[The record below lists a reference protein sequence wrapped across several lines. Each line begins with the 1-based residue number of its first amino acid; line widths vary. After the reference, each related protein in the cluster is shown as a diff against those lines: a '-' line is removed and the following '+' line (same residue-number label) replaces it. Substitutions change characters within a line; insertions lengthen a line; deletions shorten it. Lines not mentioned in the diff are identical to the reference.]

1 MASGMDID
9 KIVTDLMRAEKL
21 PAQKLYQK
29 KQTLIWSRDEYR
41 NVNKTLSQLM
51 NSADKLRFST
61 NFSKLNASSSN
72 ESVVGATVK
81 SGAKAASYSVQVN
94 KLATSATLIGD
105 ELPVGTKFDE
115 TILAN
120 GTITISNGT
129 ANKDIQLGSKTIKS
143 VLNEI
148 NNSGLGV
155 RASYDTKNNRI
166 SLVSETMGEKSEI
179 ELTGDTAAIG
189 FASGVVNKGN
199 NAEVLVN
206 GQSISI
212 SNNNLELDGVSLS
225 LKGISSSPVV
235 VNVSKDISAVKNTIM
250 DFVNLYN
257 DTIDKLRSKTS
268 ETLFR
273 DYKPLT
279 DEEKSGMTEKQI
291 ELWESKAKSGLL
303 RDDSIIEETIYS
315 LRNALAQG
323 LESTGSFKSLS
334 DIGID
339 FKSFLDGGVTELGK
353 LKIDESKLEQ
363 AINDHPEEIVNLF
376 TQVPTADKSNPKE
389 RFAQT
394 GFADRIYQTLQIQ
407 SSKISKKIGN
417 GTNSEAIDN
426 SYYGNLLKDLN
437 SKILS
442 MDDRL
447 ERIETRYYKQFTA
460 MEKAIQQLNNQ
471 GSWLSQQLG

>member
-41 NVNKTLSQLM
+41 NVNKMLSQLT
-51 NSADKLRFST
+51 NAADKLRFSS
-61 NFSKLNASSSN
+61 NFSKLGASSSN
-72 ESVVGATVK
+72 DSVVSATVK
-81 SGAKAASYSVQVN
+81 TGAKAASYSIQVN

-129 ANKDIQLGSKTIKS
+129 TNKDIELGSKTVKS

-166 SLVSETMGEKSEI
+166 TFVSETMGEKSEI
-179 ELTGDTAAIG
+179 RLTGDTAILG
-189 FASGVVNKGN
+189 FSNGVINKGD

-212 SNNNLELDGVSLS
+212 ASNSLDLDGVSLS
-225 LKGISSSPVV
+225 LKGVSSSPVV
-235 VNVSKDISAVKNTIM
+235 VNVSKDISAVKNSIM
-250 DFVNLYN
+250 EFVNLYN
-257 DTIDKLRSKTS
+257 DTIDKLRSKSS
-268 ETLFR
+268 ESLFR

-279 DEEKSGMTEKQI
+279 DEEKSGMTDKQI

-303 RDDSIIEETIYS
+303 RNDSIIEETIYS

-323 LESTGSFKSLS
+323 LETSGAFKSLS
-334 DIGID
+334 DIGIN
-339 FKSFLDGGVTELGK
+339 FKSFLDGGINELGK
-353 LKIDESKLEQ
+353 LKVDEAKLEQ
-363 AINDHPEEIVNLF
+363 AIKDHPDDIVALF
-376 TQVPTADKSNPKE
+376 TQSPVADKTNPKE

-394 GFADRIYQTLQIQ
+394 GFADRIYQTLQNQ

-417 GTNSEAIDN
+417 GTNSEAVDD

-447 ERIETRYYKQFTA
+447 ERVETRYYKQFTA
-460 MEKAIQQLNNQ
+460 MEKAIQQLNSQ
-471 GSWLSQQLG
+471 GSWLSQQMG